1 MKVQII
7 CMGVLKLAPLK
18 ALWEMYQKRLLWHLE
33 LIELPTKND
42 STTEIQSVL
51 KALRPQTVFIVLD
64 EKGENMSTV
73 SFASFVEKRQL
84 LGTKSISFL
93 IGGPD
98 GIDAFLKKKADYLLS
113 FGAQTWPHDF
123 VRVLLIEQIY
133 RVQQIL
139 NGHPYHRAS

>member
-7 CMGVLKLAPLK
+7 CIGVLKLAPLK
-18 ALWEMYQKRLLWHLE
+18 ALWEMYRKRLLWHLE
-33 LIELPTKND
+33 LIELPPKND
-42 STTEIQSVL
+42 SAAEIQSVL
-51 KALRPQTVFIVLD
+51 KALRPQTIFIVLD

-73 SFASFVEKRQL
+73 SFASLVEKNRL
-84 LGTKSISFL
+84 LGTKCLSFL

-98 GIDAFLKKKADYLLS
+98 GIDAFLKKKADHLLS